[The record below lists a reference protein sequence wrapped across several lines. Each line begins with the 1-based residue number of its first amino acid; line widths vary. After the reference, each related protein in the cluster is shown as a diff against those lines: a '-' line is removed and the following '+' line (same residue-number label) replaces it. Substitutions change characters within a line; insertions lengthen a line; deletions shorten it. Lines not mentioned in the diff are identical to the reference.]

1 MHATPGSNKGG
12 WDRFQHLLDD
22 QMDWPSELVFK
33 FIAPRAG
40 LGEMKAVF
48 GLHPVRVRSSRAG
61 NYVSITARMQMHSSS
76 EIIAVYKAASGI
88 KGVIML

>member
-1 MHATPGSNKGG
+1 MHTMPGQDKGD

-22 QMDWPSELVFK
+22 QMDWPTEFVFK
-33 FIAPRAG
+33 FIAPQAG
-40 LGEMKAVF
+40 LNELKAIF

-76 EIIAVYKAASGI
+76 EIIAVYKAAAAI
-88 KGVIML
+88 KGVILL